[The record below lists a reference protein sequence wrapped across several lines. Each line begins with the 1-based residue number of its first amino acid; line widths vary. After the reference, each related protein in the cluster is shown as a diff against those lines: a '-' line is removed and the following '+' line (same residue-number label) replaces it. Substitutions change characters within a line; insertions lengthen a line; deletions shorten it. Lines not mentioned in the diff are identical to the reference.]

1 VLNYFKYI
9 FGATIILNL
18 KQTLNCMKSA
28 VKLTGLFLF
37 ISLLTSCWTKLGD
50 FTVMSNRSIDSNIE
64 YTELSRGIKAV
75 GRQKKKQ
82 AGALDVALENMLK
95 QVPGG
100 EFVKN
105 IEVQITWGGKY
116 VKVFGDVWG
125 AKKPEGEAT
134 NVKGFQVG
142 DRVQFGKKLGTILSL
157 IDNTFCL
164 VQLDGDAAG
173 TKLRYENLIR
183 IDKKD

>member
-1 VLNYFKYI
+1 MKKMI
-9 FGATIILNL
+9 RTGAFFI
-18 KQTLNCMKSA
+18 C
-28 VKLTGLFLF
+28 
-37 ISLLTSCWTKLGD
+37 ISLLSSCWTKLGD
-50 FTVMSNRSIDSNIE
+50 FTVISNRSVNMDGSTQ
-64 YTELSRGIKAV
+64 YVELSRGIKAV

-82 AGALDVALENMLK
+82 AGALDVAIENLLK
-95 QVPGG
+95 QTPGG

-105 IEVQITWGGKY
+105 LEVMITWGGNY
-116 VKVFGDVWG
+116 VKVTGDVWG
-125 AKKPEGEAT
+125 IKKAEGEQT

-157 IDNTFCL
+157 IDNTFAL

-173 TKLRYENLIR
+173 TKLRYDNLIR